1 MKSLLIVALI
11 FIIGGAVW
19 FTTKQTPK
27 VEAPTTTETTTQ
39 TPSTDPTPKTTTAED
54 MGMTAEE
61 HAAMMGESTKGT
73 DVGMEMPMADM
84 PGMDHSTMG
93 MNADANAKTFM
104 LHGTDFAFDVKE
116 IRVKK
121 GDTVTI
127 NFMSMDGFHDV
138 VIDEFN
144 ARTEKIRTGGMSSMT
159 FVADKVGTFE
169 YYCSVGSHR
178 MNGMVGKLIVE

>member
-11 FIIGGAVW
+11 LAIGGAVW
-19 FTTKQTPK
+19 FSTKQAPT
-27 VEAPTTTETTTQ
+27 VEAPTATETATQ
-39 TPSTDPTPKTTTAED
+39 TPPTPASETPSTED

-61 HAAMMGESTKGT
+61 HAAMMGESTQGT

-93 MNADANAKTFM
+93 MNTDTNAKTFM
-104 LHGTDFAFDVKE
+104 LHGTNFAFDVKE

-144 ARTEKIRTGGMSSMT
+144 ARTEKIRTGGMSSIT